1 MEEGIEYRQS
11 RWGENGWNSKV
22 YEKWSESVGE
32 DPWKGTGADIVMN
45 HMFRMRTDLS
55 YIPEGTNLDEEL
67 PNNPYRRHVS
77 IAVDWGKRGEFIE
90 NIKAGIENDKKLNND
105 YIRFMFQ
112 PIFGGVDGGDFMMV
126 VLGKS
131 RASYLSLIHI

>member
-1 MEEGIEYRQS
+1 M
-11 RWGENGWNSKV
+11 
-22 YEKWSESVGE
+22 
-32 DPWKGTGADIVMN
+32 
-45 HMFRMRTDLS
+45 RMDLS

-67 PNNPYRRHVS
+67 LNNPYRRHVN

-126 VLGKS
+126 VLGES
-131 RASYLSLIHI
+131 RASYFSGREK